1 MNPIRLILP
10 SAVALTLFSCAN
22 KSSEDSYNAYD
33 TYGPADA
40 SNAPYQSVN
49 PADQNQTYDTPA
61 EYEVAGNAP
70 APANE
75 IPPAP
80 SAPAPRAPSSPSAGG
95 AAAGTHTVVKGD
107 TLGGIARKYGVT
119 IASIKAANNMTSDVV
134 VLGKTYKI
142 PAR

>member
-10 SAVALTLFSCAN
+10 SAAALTLFSCAN

-61 EYEVAGNAP
+61 EYEVAGNTP
-70 APANE
+70 APSYD

-80 SAPAPRAPSSPSAGG
+80 STPRAPSSPSSGG
-95 AAAGTHTVVKGD
+95 GVATTHTVVKGD

-134 VLGKTYKI
+134 VLGRTYKI